1 MLPAKPSK
9 SSFALALLPLF
20 LLLPGCGLADVTQE
34 ACTIGQDSVHCMQE
48 AAVEAGD
55 VAKCDSI
62 AQREDFKALGSNPPR
77 DKCVVMVAANN
88 EDPSVCKNIKGGAM
102 SYSTA
107 DCTKAIADTARNP
120 DTCGKLGG
128 DQGSCANTVAQNVFD
143 DVAKLQK
150 MTKPLT
156 QDVKEVQDNL
166 AKMQKMN
173 EMLTNINKAQLDAS
187 MAVVRNLRQ

>member
-1 MLPAKPSK
+1 MLPAKLNKTSL
-9 SSFALALLPLF
+9 ALALLPLF
-20 LLLPGCGLADVTQE
+20 LVLPGCGLSDVTQE
-34 ACTIGQDSVHCMQE
+34 ACLIGQDSIHCMQE

-55 VAKCDSI
+55 PAKCDSI
-62 AQREDFKALGSNPPR
+62 TQREDFKALGSNPPR

-88 EDPSVCKNIKGGAM
+88 EDPSVCKDIKGGPM
-102 SYSTA
+102 SYTGA

-128 DQGSCANTVAQNVFD
+128 DQGTCANNVAQNVFD

-150 MTKPLT
+150 MTNPRT
-156 QDVKEVQDNL
+156 QDIKEVQDNL

-173 EMLTNINKAQLDAS
+173 EMLTNINKANLDAN
-187 MAVVRNLRQ
+187 MAVIRNFRQ